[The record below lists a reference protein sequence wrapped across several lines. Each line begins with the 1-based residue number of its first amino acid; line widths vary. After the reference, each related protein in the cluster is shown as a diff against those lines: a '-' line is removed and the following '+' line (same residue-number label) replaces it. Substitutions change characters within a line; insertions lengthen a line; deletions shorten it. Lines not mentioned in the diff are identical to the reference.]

1 MRSVRLL
8 SVGTAGCALFMATNQ
23 CLVTHARSLLV
34 DKGAF
39 FYTPEMTWSRSA
51 LSSFH
56 GLDLFLS
63 GCELYFD

>member
-1 MRSVRLL
+1 VFDYFPSAQRVVRS
-8 SVGTAGCALFMATNQ
+8 MATNQ